1 MSNGSCSKHLDG
13 ISDGEGGARGSDL
26 SHDGVDDVGASSE
39 SIVLGEGSKVQL
51 KPQRSIRASSVSD
64 SRVGAGI
71 VKGSTETVGSA
82 SIPVSS
88 KGTKGSRPGCRET
101 VLSGRDR
108 SVDSHWIQIVFCSKE
123 GQMKVS
129 NVLAVG
135 EIASDNKKTGEDGKE
150 EEMQDGRGEIKKCYS
165 RNRGDESDH

>member
-64 SRVGAGI
+64 NRVGAGI
-71 VKGSTETVGSA
+71 VEGST
-82 SIPVSS
+82 
-88 KGTKGSRPGCRET
+88 
-101 VLSGRDR
+101 
-108 SVDSHWIQIVFCSKE
+108 
-123 GQMKVS
+123 
-129 NVLAVG
+129 
-135 EIASDNKKTGEDGKE
+135 
-150 EEMQDGRGEIKKCYS
+150 
-165 RNRGDESDH
+165 